1 MVDASSAFARN
12 VLDKPVRDLD
22 ITISYFVEIK
32 GNRSTVFN
40 FTSLLPKNIKGKQE
54 TSNISFSQQP
64 YSVFSENGNK
74 YAKWKF
80 SGKNIKL
87 VIKVRFS
94 AKLFQQVLSE
104 KTDVERLLKNERHQF
119 LMREKY
125 LDVGSRRVK
134 NAKKKIKKKNNDIEQ
149 VEEIL
154 KFVDKNMKSS
164 KASRAMLG
172 ASKAL
177 EKGKGDCT
185 EFTDVFVALA
195 RQFGIPARH
204 VSGYIV
210 TKSTSIGHSWAEV
223 YTRDKG
229 WISVDPLHNALKYG
243 TFEKLQNKYLA
254 FSDIRNDSELDYGM
268 LYSWNVKNGTGA
280 RVMVRVKAVEKK

>member
-1 MVDASSAFARN
+1 MRDQIYKYKLYYGALKYIFIFLIFFMVDASSAFARN

-104 KTDVERLLKNERHQF
+104 KTDVEGLLKNERHQF

-134 NAKKKIKKKNNDIEQ
+134 NAKKKIK
-149 VEEIL
+149 
-154 KFVDKNMKSS
+154 
-164 KASRAMLG
+164 
-172 ASKAL
+172 
-177 EKGKGDCT
+177 EK
-185 EFTDVFVALA
+185 E
-195 RQFGIPARH
+195 
-204 VSGYIV
+204 
-210 TKSTSIGHSWAEV
+210 
-223 YTRDKG
+223 
-229 WISVDPLHNALKYG
+229 
-243 TFEKLQNKYLA
+243 
-254 FSDIRNDSELDYGM
+254 
-268 LYSWNVKNGTGA
+268 
-280 RVMVRVKAVEKK
+280 

>member
-1 MVDASSAFARN
+1 MQKR
-12 VLDKPVRDLD
+12 
-22 ITISYFVEIK
+22 
-32 GNRSTVFN
+32 
-40 FTSLLPKNIKGKQE
+40 
-54 TSNISFSQQP
+54 
-64 YSVFSENGNK
+64 
-74 YAKWKF
+74 
-80 SGKNIKL
+80 KL
-87 VIKVRFS
+87 
-94 AKLFQQVLSE
+94 
-104 KTDVERLLKNERHQF
+104 
-119 LMREKY
+119 
-125 LDVGSRRVK
+125 
-134 NAKKKIKKKNNDIEQ
+134 KKKNNDIEQ

-280 RVMVRVKAVEKK
+280 RVMVRVMAVEKK